1 MSDRATGIKFSCAV
15 ESGNDVTAELQFDAD
30 VLVNVLRVS
39 KGIARSYCTVPSV
52 RTEATNQSTS
62 DLELREEYHSDIINI
77 CILPAPITT
86 PVIFPTANMYR
97 TAFLRAARSAAQA
110 STSVQR
116 PAFQRAIQTPFVH
129 ARISTPAT
137 SISAVRCYASSSGLG
152 KEEVTG
158 RILDLL
164 KNFDKDPSKLSAQ
177 SHFTNDLGLDSLD
190 TVEVV
195 MAIEE
200 EFSIEIP
207 DKEADAIHSVNQAVD
222 YIMAQPD
229 AH

>member
-1 MSDRATGIKFSCAV
+1 MFR
-15 ESGNDVTAELQFDAD
+15 TA
-30 VLVNVLRVS
+30 VLR
-39 KGIARSYCTVPSV
+39 SV
-52 RTEATNQSTS
+52 R
-62 DLELREEYHSDIINI
+62 
-77 CILPAPITT
+77 C
-86 PVIFPTANMYR
+86 
-97 TAFLRAARSAAQA
+97 AAQA
-110 STSVQR
+110 STRVQR
-116 PAFQRAIQTPFVH
+116 PAVQTAFRAPFVQS
-129 ARISTPAT
+129 RISTPAT
-137 SISAVRCYASSSGLG
+137 SISAIRSYASSSGLSQD
-152 KEEVTG
+152 EVTG

-164 KNFDKDPSKLSAQ
+164 KNFDKVSDASKLAPTA
-177 SHFTNDLGLDSLD
+177 HFTNDLGLDSLD

>member
-1 MSDRATGIKFSCAV
+1 MFR
-15 ESGNDVTAELQFDAD
+15 TA
-30 VLVNVLRVS
+30 VLR
-39 KGIARSYCTVPSV
+39 SV
-52 RTEATNQSTS
+52 R
-62 DLELREEYHSDIINI
+62 
-77 CILPAPITT
+77 C
-86 PVIFPTANMYR
+86 
-97 TAFLRAARSAAQA
+97 AAQA
-110 STSVQR
+110 STRVQR
-116 PAFQRAIQTPFVH
+116 PAVQTAFRAPFVQS
-129 ARISTPAT
+129 RISTPAT
-137 SISAVRCYASSSGLG
+137 SISAIRSYASSSGLSQD
-152 KEEVTG
+152 EVTG

-164 KNFDKDPSKLSAQ
+164 KNFDKLAPTA
-177 SHFTNDLGLDSLD
+177 HFTNDLGLDSLD

>member
-1 MSDRATGIKFSCAV
+1 MYRPA
-15 ESGNDVTAELQFDAD
+15 L
-30 VLVNVLRVS
+30 LR
-39 KGIARSYCTVPSV
+39 IARSAVAQARP
-52 RTEATNQSTS
+52 
-62 DLELREEYHSDIINI
+62 
-77 CILPAPITT
+77 
-86 PVIFPTANMYR
+86 
-97 TAFLRAARSAAQA
+97 RSAAA
-110 STSVQR
+110 
-116 PAFQRAIQTPFVH
+116 AFQRTPFL
-129 ARISTPAT
+129 ALTPRSSPAVNL
-137 SISAVRCYASSSGLG
+137 IAAVRAYSSSSGLG
-152 KEEVTG
+152 QDEVTG

-164 KNFDKDPSKLSAQ
+164 KNFDKVQDPTKLSAN